1 MVKFRITAYW
11 PLLPLVMGL
20 REFPEVQ
27 VHYYAVEGNELFTA
41 RTPGAGVYMLMDAQ
55 AVWVLYQ
62 NQSRFYVLIGKRPHL
77 HLVIVLGEELDDC
90 IRYVKETYCG
100 SSVTEAR

>member
-1 MVKFRITAYW
+1 MVKLRIREYW
-11 PLLPLVMGL
+11 PLLPLFMGL
-20 REFPEVQ
+20 REFPGVR
-27 VHYYAVEGNELFTA
+27 VHYYAVEHNKLYTA
-41 RTPGAGVYMLMDAQ
+41 HTPGAGVYIQMDAY

-62 NQSRFYVLIGKRPHL
+62 NQPRFYVLIGKRPHL

-100 SSVTEAR
+100 NSVIEAR

>member
-1 MVKFRITAYW
+1 MVKLRVTAYW

-20 REFPEVQ
+20 REFPEIR
-27 VHYYAVEGNELFTA
+27 VHYYAVEHNKLYSA
-41 RTPGAGVYMLMDAQ
+41 PSPGAGVYMLMDAQ

-62 NQSRFYVLIGKRPHL
+62 NQSRFYVLIGERPHL
-77 HLVIVLGEELDDC
+77 HLVVVLGEELDDC

-100 SSVTEAR
+100 NSIIETR